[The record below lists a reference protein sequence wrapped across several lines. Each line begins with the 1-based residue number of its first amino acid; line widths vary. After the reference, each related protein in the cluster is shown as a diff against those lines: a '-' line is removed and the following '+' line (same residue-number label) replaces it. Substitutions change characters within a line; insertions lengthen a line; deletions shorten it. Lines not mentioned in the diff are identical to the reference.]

1 MRRAFIL
8 LAALAACSAD
18 DPTFTDVVDAPPA
31 VIDAGDDDGPSVDAG
46 DPDGGPAPGF
56 GAITGQCGVLTLAE
70 LDGTTPLWFGGDF
83 FFDNRF
89 DDPAER
95 DQLTPG
101 GQHIISVPNAGGSSV
116 LSEVFAFE
124 WLARCEGATLLKTET
139 EIVYDVVGK
148 KADILVEIDGRKVGV
163 SVTRAMTFPI
173 GNPYALADATA
184 LFDRKLDDIQLATTQ
199 VSAADRWSKQML
211 VALAID
217 AQHAQVAMQAWDM
230 LDAATKDDTI
240 LIVPVTSGD
249 DLFIYTNM

>member
-8 LAALAACSAD
+8 LAALAACGDSGAG
-18 DPTFTDVVDAPPA
+18 PAIDAPPG
-31 VIDAGDDDGPSVDAG
+31 VIDAGDYDGPTADAA
-46 DPDGGPAPGF
+46 PTDGGPPPGF

-148 KADILVEIDGRKVGV
+148 KADLLVEIDGRKVGV

-173 GNPYALADATA
+173 GNPYTLADATA

-211 VALAID
+211 FALAID